1 MLSAV
6 EHALLKWK
14 MQSSVVEHEASQVI
28 YRCGFVLSWFDMKMP
43 KSLNLVLAG
52 NKKSTVARGY
62 HKKVNDVCPSS
73 SMTLNAHESWKVW
86 ILDFAFFCICVTGF
100 YMHLFYQQSKCSFWR
115 ISYCLQYGKCYQSIL
130 SQMFFCTS
138 R

>member
-1 MLSAV
+1 METMLSAV

-52 NKKSTVARGY
+52 NKKSMVARGY

-100 YMHLFYQQSKCSFWR
+100 YMHLFYHSDAFLTVCNTGNVTEAYCHKCFFVPV
-115 ISYCLQYGKCYQSIL
+115 GK
-130 SQMFFCTS
+130 
-138 R
+138 